1 MYNDYIILKLIIIL
15 VLKFLFFKMIRSS
28 ALSDLLKKV
37 ISNGIETVFICRLSG
52 EILCIEGKDSS
63 QALADLNSSMWSEYY
78 QIGLSTLKEEKMKFL
93 LIENDDSNII
103 TTNLYDYII
112 CMKANTNMKLG
123 MLKKNIEGL
132 AQNLNKMLEPI
143 KNIIVKNDE
152 INNE

>member
-1 MYNDYIILKLIIIL
+1 
-15 VLKFLFFKMIRSS
+15 MIRSS

-52 EILCIEGKDSS
+52 EILCTEGKDSS
-63 QALADLNSSMWSEYY
+63 QTLADLISSMWSEYY
-78 QIGLSTLKEEKMKFL
+78 QIGLTSLKEEKIKFL

-103 TTNLYDYII
+103 TTNLCDYII

-143 KNIIVKNDE
+143 KNIIVKNEE